1 MAEKKTLQELTL
13 LNRFLFDEVIE
24 RPENLQ
30 TMLEIILGDDI
41 MLQCFPQPEKEQQRS
56 PARRSVRLDVWA
68 QDVSGTIYDTEVQ
81 RKNEG
86 DLPKRTRFYQSMIDS
101 ELLRP
106 GTDGFNELNPVFII
120 FITPFD
126 PFGKGRY
133 RYTFSMK
140 CEAEPK
146 IRLEDG
152 ATRIFLNTHG
162 KDEENITPELKELL
176 DLLEHTNEDR
186 EFHSERVKQLK
197 ENVRKIQNDEEV
209 TMRYLHELEEQT
221 ASRREGKEEG
231 HEEGLEEGLTIGR
244 EEGRADAFKQS
255 IRSLM
260 ETMGWSEEQAMDHLK
275 ISDSDREAVRLLL

>member
-41 MLQCFPQPEKEQQRS
+41 VLQCFPQPEKEQQRS
-56 PARRSVRLDVWA
+56 PARRAVRLDVWA
-68 QDVSGTIYDTEVQ
+68 QDVHGTVYDTEVQ

-86 DLPKRTRFYQSMIDS
+86 DLPKRTRYYQSMIDS
-101 ELLRP
+101 DLLKP
-106 GTDGFNELNPVFII
+106 GTDGFDELNPVFII

-126 PFGKGRY
+126 LFGKGRY
-133 RYTFSMK
+133 RYTFSAH
-140 CEAEPK
+140 CNEAPG
-146 IRLEDG
+146 IQLEDG

-162 KDEENITPELKELL
+162 KDDENITPELKELL

-186 EFHSERVKQLK
+186 EFHSKRIKQLK
-197 ENVRKIQNDEEV
+197 ENVQKIQNDEEV

-221 ASRREGKEEG
+221 ASRREGR
-231 HEEGLEEGLTIGR
+231 EEGLAEGM
-244 EEGRADAFKQS
+244 EKGRAEGTETTKRIFKLYMAGKSNEEISELCDIPLQVVQ
-255 IRSLM
+255 
-260 ETMGWSEEQAMDHLK
+260 ETLN
-275 ISDSDREAVRLLL
+275 